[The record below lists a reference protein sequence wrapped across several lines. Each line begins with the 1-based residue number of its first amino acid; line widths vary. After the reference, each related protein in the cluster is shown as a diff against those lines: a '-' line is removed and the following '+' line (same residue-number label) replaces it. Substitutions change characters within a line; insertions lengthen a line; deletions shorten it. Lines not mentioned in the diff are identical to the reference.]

1 MNTSRF
7 DNKSLQ
13 VKEEQQTQMNSF
25 VALLGLAGLVLFHQA
40 CAPPE
45 SSEQGSSIIEEVET
59 SVMVDLLTGVGS
71 NVILPALTDF
81 ETEVI
86 KLEDSLQELENA
98 YGTEQQTT
106 AFETTREQWKTTMQL
121 WQELEVM
128 QIGPAGSE
136 LKVIG
141 GQDIRDSIYSW
152 PTVNTCRVDQNTAA
166 ENWNSTTYYEDN
178 LVNAYGLEAIEHM
191 LFGTTETNCPSQ
203 VNPIADG
210 SWASLGEDGIISNR
224 ILFSRSLLEE
234 IKSQV
239 DLLQTTW
246 SPEEGN
252 FAEHLL
258 AGEDSPYESQT
269 VALNAIYNSLF
280 YLETA
285 TKDRKLAQPLG
296 YRDCT
301 EERCPDDFEGILSQT
316 SLSSVIGNLRGFK
329 KLFMGGEG
337 AGIDDLLAELGHGDL
352 SEEII
357 RDTDETI
364 EKFEELESYVHEQN
378 ISITDLLT
386 NEPERIENAYESLAL
401 VTTNLKNDLATV
413 LQMEIPREAAGDN
426 D

>member
-1 MNTSRF
+1 MNDSRLH
-7 DNKSLQ
+7 KSSKVITKEHNTQ
-13 VKEEQQTQMNSF
+13 VNSL

-45 SSEQGSSIIEEVET
+45 SPEKESTIMEEVET
-59 SVMVDLLTGVGS
+59 SVMVELLTGVGT
-71 NVILPALTDF
+71 NVILPALNDF

-86 KLEDSLQELENA
+86 KLEESLQELENS
-98 YGTEQQTT
+98 YGTDQQTSV
-106 AFETTREQWKTTMQL
+106 FEATREQWKNTMQM

-136 LKVIG
+136 LKVIA

-166 ENWNSTTYYEDN
+166 ENWDSTTYYEDN
-178 LVNAYGLEAIEHM
+178 LVNAYGLDAIEHM

-224 ILFSRSLLEE
+224 INFSRSLITE

-239 DLLQTTW
+239 DILQTTW

-258 AGEDSPYESQT
+258 AGTDSPYESQT
-269 VALNAIYNSLF
+269 IALNAIYNSLF

-301 EERCPDDFEGILSQT
+301 EERCPDDFEGLLSQT
-316 SLSSVIGNLRGFK
+316 SISSVVGNLRGFK
-329 KLFMGGEG
+329 KLFTGGEG
-337 AGIDDLLAELGHGDL
+337 SGIDDLLVEIGHGDL
-352 SEEII
+352 SEEMI
-357 RDTDETI
+357 RDTDLAI
-364 EKFEELESYVHEQN
+364 EKFEELESYVQDQN
-378 ISITDLLT
+378 ISIVDLLT
-386 NEPERIENAYESLAL
+386 SEPERIEDAYETLAL

>member
-1 MNTSRF
+1 M
-7 DNKSLQ
+7 
-13 VKEEQQTQMNSF
+13 
-25 VALLGLAGLVLFHQA
+25 ALLGLAGLVLFHQA

-45 SSEQGSSIIEEVET
+45 SSEPSSSIIEEVET
-59 SVMVDLLTGVGS
+59 SVMVELLTGVGS
-71 NVILPALTDF
+71 NVILPVLTDF
-81 ETEVI
+81 ETEII
-86 KLEDSLQELENA
+86 KLEESLQELENS
-98 YGTEQQTT
+98 YGTDQQ
-106 AFETTREQWKTTMQL
+106 ASSFEATREQWKHTMQV

-178 LVNAYGLEAIEHM
+178 LVNAYGLDAVEHM
-191 LFGTTETNCPSQ
+191 LFGTTETKCPSQ

-224 ILFSRSLLEE
+224 ITFSRSLLEE

-239 DLLQTTW
+239 DALQTTW

-258 AGEDSPYESQT
+258 AGEGSPYESQT
-269 VALNAIYNSLF
+269 VALNAIYNSMF

-301 EERCPDDFEGILSQT
+301 EERCPDDFEGIFSQT
-316 SLSSVIGNLRGFK
+316 SISSVVGNLRGFK

-337 AGIDDLLAELGHGDL
+337 SGIDDLLVELGHGDL

-357 RDTDETI
+357 RDTDASI
-364 EKFEELESYVHEQN
+364 EKFEELESYIQDQN
-378 ISITDLLT
+378 ISIAYLLT
-386 NEPERIENAYESLAL
+386 SEPERIEEAYESIAL
-401 VTTNLKNDLATV
+401 VTTNLKYDLATV

>member
-7 DNKSLQ
+7 DNKSSQ
-13 VKEEQQTQMNSF
+13 VKEEQETQVNSF

-301 EERCPDDFEGILSQT
+301 EERCPDDFEGLLSQT
-316 SLSSVIGNLRGFK
+316 SISSVIGNLRGFK

-364 EKFEELESYVHEQN
+364 EKFEELESYIQEQN

-401 VTTNLKNDLATV
+401 VTTNLKYDLATV